1 MVWKDQLLPGAS
13 RISLPDDGSLLPGW
27 VRDTFG
33 APQERNDWVMG
44 PQGVPVISGSN
55 EAQPGYTGPAPG
67 HTAGLYA
74 ALSAQQGQAAQAR
87 AFADSNLA
95 QLHQSILAS
104 QGPTIGGHDIESAS
118 AFPFLQALGQMP
130 KFETEADRL
139 AREAK
144 ERGLG
149 ANIPV

>member
-13 RISLPDDGSLLPGW
+13 RISLPYDGNLLPGW
-27 VRDTFG
+27 VGDFYGT
-33 APQERNDWVMG
+33 PQERNDWVMG
-44 PQGVPVISGSN
+44 PNGSPVISGSS
-55 EAQPGYTGPAPG
+55 EAQPGAASDGG
-67 HTAGLYA
+67 AGNALYA
-74 ALSAQQGQAAQAR
+74 ALSSQQGQAAQAR

-104 QGPTIGGHDIESAS
+104 QGPTIGGNDIESAS

-149 ANIPV
+149 ANIPM